1 MIQFAYPSYFEII
14 DYNLPFAE
22 NPDRTIIAPVLSEFV
37 FTKDTKNYTEVKLEF
52 TVLIDLNL
60 VPAECNFF
68 EYTFDSFSE
77 WFDIVDSNI
86 IFDSDNEFDEEKGYY
101 DVTLFASLLYFP
113 DVESSSS
120 TFTFVV
126 QNSCTDS

>member
-37 FTKDTKNYTEVKLEF
+37 FTKDTKNYTEVQLEF

-60 VPAECNFF
+60 VPAKCNFF

-77 WFDIVDSNI
+77 WFYIVDSNI
-86 IFDSDNEFDEEKGYY
+86 LFDSDNEFDEEKGNY
-101 DVTLFASLLYFP
+101 DVTLFASLLDFP